1 MMNKDEEKIV
11 DTLLKAAKNEKK
23 SDWNVYSF
31 YKRQIDE
38 LLLNTNEYEEVIRK
52 LCNVLEL

>member
-1 MMNKDEEKIV
+1 MNKNEEKII

-23 SDWNVYSF
+23 SDWNVYRF

-38 LLLNTNEYEEVIRK
+38 LLLDTNDYEEVIRK

>member
-1 MMNKDEEKIV
+1 MMNRDEKKIV